1 LIDGNESGSWIY
13 APFLGRRIV
22 FIDGLDTY
30 DGRGV
35 LSRYTLY
42 VYSLD
47 LAFLID
53 GMTYENEIY
62 IFFLS
67 LNIINIS
74 RVNMRRR
81 GFVARRDDIC
91 HKDAQVVSPLDI
103 FESEYKKTNF
113 CCISLRY
120 MESAHYSA
128 SLTFPIILC
137 RSHPHVLLPPRFCNP
152 KFIKSYIGAMCNKS
166 SSSYI

>member
-1 LIDGNESGSWIY
+1 MHVHRWI
-13 APFLGRRIV
+13 
-22 FIDGLDTY
+22 GLDTY

-35 LSRYTLY
+35 LLRYTLY

-53 GMTYENEIY
+53 SMTYENEIY

-81 GFVARRDDIC
+81 GFVAHRSDIC
-91 HKDAQVVSPLDI
+91 P
-103 FESEYKKTNF
+103 
-113 CCISLRY
+113 
-120 MESAHYSA
+120 
-128 SLTFPIILC
+128 
-137 RSHPHVLLPPRFCNP
+137 
-152 KFIKSYIGAMCNKS
+152 
-166 SSSYI
+166 